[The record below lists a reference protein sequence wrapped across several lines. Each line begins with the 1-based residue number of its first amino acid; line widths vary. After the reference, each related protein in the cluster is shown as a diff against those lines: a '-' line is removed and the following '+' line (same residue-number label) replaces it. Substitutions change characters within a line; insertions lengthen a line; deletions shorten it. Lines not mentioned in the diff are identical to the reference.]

1 MDLHVTDHVSEN
13 WLFEGSN
20 FWTII
25 ALTCCYLVIFV
36 QKPPIIHVIIHM
48 GVLKNNS
55 EMY

>member
-1 MDLHVTDHVSEN
+1 MLAKIGCLKEAIFEQSLH
-13 WLFEGSN
+13 
-20 FWTII
+20 
-25 ALTCCYLVIFV
+25 LTCCYLVIFV